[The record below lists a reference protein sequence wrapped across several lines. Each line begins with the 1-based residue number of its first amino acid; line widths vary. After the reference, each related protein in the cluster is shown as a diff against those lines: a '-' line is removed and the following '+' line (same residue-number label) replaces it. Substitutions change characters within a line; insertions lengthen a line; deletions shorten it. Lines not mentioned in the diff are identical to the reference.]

1 MFFKILLQHFSG
13 YVTVRVEGYFIEK
26 FINKCI
32 AQNIVVWNIK
42 REKSTIIYANIG
54 IKNFKQIRKIAKDT
68 KCKIKILDK
77 KGIPFFL
84 NKYRKRKSW

>member
-32 AQNIVVWNIK
+32 AQIK
-42 REKSTIIYANIG
+42 VMDFLINLSYD
-54 IKNFKQIRKIAKDT
+54 KQIINNKKYLKFGESMDNI
-68 KCKIKILDK
+68 IKYLVGWK
-77 KGIPFFL
+77 KSINP
-84 NKYRKRKSW
+84 

>member
-42 REKSTIIYANIG
+42 KERQRLA
-54 IKNFKQIRKIAKDT
+54 AA
-68 KCKIKILDK
+68 
-77 KGIPFFL
+77 FL
-84 NKYRKRKSW
+84 FVFNVRKSNSTNQAQSAGTKRRV